1 MRHLIF
7 CGNGCFFLCL
17 EVRKSNIFEAV
28 KESVTTRQA
37 AEYYGVQVGRNG
49 MACCPFHDDKH
60 PSMKID
66 HRFHCFG
73 CQADGDV
80 IDFTARLFSLSSKEA
95 ALKLAEDF
103 SVHYD
108 AKGHDPPRRRPVKR
122 KISEELRYRQAEQKC
137 FRVLCDYLHLLE
149 RWKVEYAPQSP
160 EDELDD
166 RFVEACHMIE
176 YVNDLLDVLM
186 FAELKQRVKAVDM
199 LLKDGTITALEQR
212 LRRLE
217 KEVQHRGE
225 ERAIA

>member
-1 MRHLIF
+1 M
-7 CGNGCFFLCL
+7 
-17 EVRKSNIFEAV
+17 
-28 KESVTTRQA
+28 
-37 AEYYGVQVGRNG
+37 
-49 MACCPFHDDKH
+49 
-60 PSMKID
+60 
-66 HRFHCFG
+66 
-73 CQADGDV
+73 
-80 IDFTARLFSLSSKEA
+80 IDFTARLFVLNKKEA

-103 SVHYD
+103 SVSFD
-108 AKGHDPPRRRPVKR
+108 AKGHDPPRRRPVRR